1 MRKPYVA
8 AALMAAAVYFPT
20 GVHAQVDVVESA
32 PVVGSPPLTGRP
44 PSSGTASNVQA
55 EIFFQLQALQQE
67 VLELRG
73 LVEEQAYELKRL
85 KQQRLDDYL
94 DLDRRLS
101 ALGSAGSGPRPGAAT
116 GGDSGGAQPAPTATP
131 APSGAAA
138 GDEMQQYRKA
148 IDLVLKQKDYD
159 SAIAELDQY
168 LGTYPRGR
176 YAANAHYWLGEIYL
190 LKNNLELA
198 RQWFTRLL
206 DGFADHRKAPDAKF
220 KLGKVYDQMGDKS
233 RAKVLLEEV
242 AASGTDAA
250 RLARNY
256 LAENF

>member
-1 MRKPYVA
+1 MKKPSVA
-8 AALMAAAVYFPT
+8 AAVMVAAIYFPT
-20 GVHAQVDVVESA
+20 DARAQVDVVESA
-32 PVVGSPPLTGRP
+32 PVRGAPPLTGQP
-44 PSSGTASNVQA
+44 GAGTTPNVQA
-55 EIFFQLQALQQE
+55 EIFYQLQALQQE
-67 VLELRG
+67 VLQLRG
-73 LVEEQAYELKRL
+73 MVEEQAYELKRL

-101 ALGSAGSGPRPGAAT
+101 GLGSAGTGSRSGT
-116 GGDSGGAQPAPTATP
+116 GGSPDSGVQTPTPAPAQPAAQ
-131 APSGAAA
+131 A
-138 GDEMQQYRKA
+138 GDELQQYRKA

-159 SAIAELDQY
+159 SAIAELDRY

-190 LKNNLELA
+190 LKNDLEQA

-242 AASGTDAA
+242 AASGTDAS